1 MKIEIVQNLQQQ
13 QILAPQMILSMDI
26 LLLTGQELEARI
38 EKEFMENPALEIS
51 ESFGEALSPGELVKP
66 PEDIDLIQ
74 KLNSFHD
81 LPPLKFTETRRRRS
95 SDSDFDKQEA
105 LQNLEGDRPGIREH
119 LLEQL
124 HLLDLPLPFNEIGE
138 YIIHNIDDRGYLLHS
153 AEVLRESTADRFSPS
168 DFDRTLDLVRSLDP
182 PGVAAES
189 LQQCLLLQLERDP
202 QDYPLETAILTEH
215 VEDLEKNKIP
225 KIARDLGKTVEEIKE
240 ALEIIAS
247 LEPNP
252 GRNFAHSPTQFVRPD
267 VVIELEEDHLR
278 VKIQDSNIPDIR
290 VSDTCKD
297 LLKQSRGKKKI
308 TDFLR
313 RKIDS
318 AQWLIQ
324 AIQQRRETLR
334 DITYSI
340 IEVQRD
346 FMKNGPTKLKAMKMQ
361 TIADRVGV
369 HISTISRAIKGKYMQ
384 TPHGMFEMRYFFTG
398 GVEREDGELESR
410 RNIYRRIAELID
422 GEDKSKPLSDTAIA
436 RQLREEGLEIARRT
450 VTKYRDQEKI
460 PPSRLRREY

>member
-1 MKIEIVQNLQQQ
+1 MKIEIVQSLQQQ

-38 EKEFMENPALEIS
+38 EKEFMENPALEIA
-51 ESFGEALSPGELVKP
+51 ESYGEATSIAEQMAP
-66 PEDIDLIQ
+66 PEDTDMIA

-81 LPPLKFTETRRRRS
+81 LPPLKYSEIRTKRS
-95 SDSDFDKQEA
+95 SDSDFDTQEA
-105 LQNLEGDRPGIREH
+105 LQNIEGSKQSIRDH
-119 LLEQL
+119 LTQQL
-124 HLLDLPLPFNEIGE
+124 HILDLPIPFDEIGE
-138 YIIHNIDDRGYLLHS
+138 FIINNIDDRGYLLHS
-153 AEVLRESTADRFSPS
+153 VDELKDSIKDKYSTG
-168 DFDRTLDLVRSLDP
+168 DFDRTLQLIRSLDP
-182 PGVAAES
+182 PGVGAEN
-189 LQQCLLLQLERDP
+189 LQECLLLQLERDP
-202 QDYPLETAILTEH
+202 QEYPLETAILTHH

-225 KIARDLGKTVEEIKE
+225 KIARDLGKSVEDIKE
-240 ALEIIAS
+240 ALELIAS

-252 GRNFAHSPTQFVRPD
+252 GRNFATSHTQFVRPD
-267 VVIELEEDHLR
+267 VVIEVDDDHLK

-297 LLKQSRGKKKI
+297 LLKESRGKKQI
-308 TDFLR
+308 SDFLR
-313 RKIDS
+313 KKIDS

-340 IEVQRD
+340 VEYQRD
-346 FMKNGPTKLKAMKMQ
+346 FMKHGPQKLKAMKMQ
-361 TIADRVGV
+361 SIADRVGV
-369 HISTISRAIKGKYMQ
+369 HISTISRAIKGKYIQ
-384 TPHGMFEMRYFFTG
+384 TPHGLYEMRYFFTG

-422 GEDKSKPLSDTAIA
+422 NEDKSKPLSDTAIA
-436 RQLREEGLEIARRT
+436 KKLRDEGLEIARRT
-450 VTKYRDQEKI
+450 VTKYRDQENI